1 MNNLVIVESPAKA
14 KTILKILG
22 KGFAVRASIGHIKD
36 LPKKELGVDVENN
49 FKPHYVVIPG
59 KEKIIKELKKASKE
73 ADKVFLAPDP
83 DREGEAIAW
92 HIAYEISD
100 KKSRALNEKI
110 YRIIFNEITERAVQ
124 EAIKNP
130 EKIDTNKVDAQQ
142 ARRILDRLVGY
153 GLSPLL
159 WRKVR
164 RGLSAGRVQ
173 SVTVKLVVDRER
185 EIESFKSEEYWS
197 INSEFEGSKPPKFW
211 ARLYKIDQKS
221 EARSQ
226 KSETNNRFLI
236 PNEETANRIVDDLKD
251 KGFVLNKIDRKL
263 RKRMPYP
270 PFITSAIQQEAARKL
285 RFTAKKTMAI
295 AQQLYEGIEL
305 GQEGAVGLITYMRTD
320 SHRVAAEAQEWARKL
335 IERVYGRDYI
345 PEKPPFYKSK
355 ASAQEAHEA
364 IRPTYPDKIPEAI
377 KQFLSKEQYALYT
390 LIWNRFISSQMT
402 PAQLE
407 QTTLVINTNPSLS
420 TDNPPPPFLEKGG
433 EGGFEKGEGGAISG
447 SPFYEFRASGT
458 VVRFDGFM
466 ALYTEGKDEIE
477 EEEGLTLPA
486 LKEGETL
493 RLINLQPKQ
502 HFTQPPPRYTEA
514 TLVKTLEEKGIG
526 RPSTYAAIL
535 STVQDRKYVQK
546 TDGKFSPT
554 ELGIVVN
561 DFLVERFPE
570 LIDVSFTAKM
580 EDELDRI
587 EDGKMKW
594 VKVVKDF
601 YKPFNTDLTEAI
613 KTTGRV
619 KPKDIPTETICEKC
633 GLPMVIRWG
642 RHGRFLACSGFP
654 KCKNTKPLES
664 QEPGVN
670 NQQPISQQTDEVCE
684 KCGSPMVIKSGR
696 YGKFLACS
704 RYPECKN
711 TKPLSIGI
719 KCPKDGGDIAERRS
733 KRGKPFWSC
742 SNYPEC
748 KFATWYKPVS
758 KKCPECNADFLLEK
772 RDKEGQT
779 ILFCHKKECG
789 YKEVEKAPEVEAVPV
804 EAV

>member
-14 KTILKILG
+14 KTINKILG
-22 KGFAVRASIGHIKD
+22 KEFTVKASIGHVKD
-36 LPKKELGVDVENN
+36 LPGKELGVDVENN

-73 ADKVFLAPDP
+73 ADKVYLAPDP

-100 KKSRALNEKI
+100 KKSKSLNEKI
-110 YRIIFNEITERAVQ
+110 CRIVFNEITERAVR
-124 EAIKNP
+124 EAIKKP
-130 EKIDTNKVDAQQ
+130 EKIDMNKVDAQQ

-173 SVTVKLVVDRER
+173 SVAVKLIVDRER
-185 EIESFKSEEYWS
+185 EIEIFKSEEYWS
-197 INSEFEGSKPPKFW
+197 ISAEFEGSKSPRLW
-211 ARLYKIDQKS
+211 ARLYKI
-221 EARSQ
+221 SQ
-226 KSETNNRFLI
+226 QAAVSRQQSITDSKFLI
-236 PNEETANRIVDDLKD
+236 PNSETAYAIVDDLKD
-251 KGFVLNKIDRKL
+251 KEFILSKIECKQ
-263 RKRMPYP
+263 RKRMPHP
-270 PFITSAIQQEAARKL
+270 PFITSTLQQEAARKL
-285 RFTAKKTMAI
+285 RFPAKKTMVI

-305 GQEGAVGLITYMRTD
+305 GEEGAVGLITYMRTD
-320 SHRVAAEAQEWARKL
+320 SHRVAREAQDWARNL
-335 IERVYGRDYI
+335 IEKVYGKEYR

-364 IRPTYPDKIPEAI
+364 IRPTYPDKRPEAI

-390 LIWNRFISSQMT
+390 LIWNRFISSQMS

-407 QTTLVINTNPSLS
+407 QTIFSIETNDRL
-420 TDNPPPPFLEKGG
+420 
-433 EGGFEKGEGGAISG
+433 
-447 SPFYEFRASGT
+447 YELRASGT
-458 VVRFDGFM
+458 IVRFDGFM

-477 EEEGLTLPA
+477 EENGLTLPA
-486 LKEGETL
+486 LKEGEIL
-493 RLINLQPKQ
+493 NLLDLQPKQ

-514 TLVKTLEEKGIG
+514 TLVKALEEKSIG

-535 STVQDRKYVQK
+535 YTIQYRKYVQK

-554 ELGIVVN
+554 ELGLVVN
-561 DFLVERFPE
+561 DYLVERFPK
-570 LIDVSFTAKM
+570 LIDISFTARM

-587 EDGKMKW
+587 EDGEMKW
-594 VKVVKDF
+594 IKVINDF
-601 YKPFNTDLTEAI
+601 YSPFKSDLAEAV
-613 KTTGRV
+613 KTVGKV

-654 KCKNTKPLES
+654 KCKNAKPLSDSTE
-664 QEPGVN
+664 QKAQTTE
-670 NQQPISQQTDEVCE
+670 QITQQTEEKCD

-711 TKPLSIGI
+711 TKPLSTGI
-719 KCPKDGGDIAERRS
+719 KCPKDGGDIVERRS
-733 KRGKPFWSC
+733 KKGKLFWSC
-742 SNYPEC
+742 SNFPKC
-748 KFATWYKPVS
+748 KFASWYIPIP
-758 KKCPECNADFLLEK
+758 KKCPKCGADFLFEK
-772 RDKEGQT
+772 HSKGGD
-779 ILFCHKKECG
+779 IIFFCHKKECG
-789 YKEVEKAPEVEAVPV
+789 YKETEKASEEEAVSV
-804 EAV
+804 GVA